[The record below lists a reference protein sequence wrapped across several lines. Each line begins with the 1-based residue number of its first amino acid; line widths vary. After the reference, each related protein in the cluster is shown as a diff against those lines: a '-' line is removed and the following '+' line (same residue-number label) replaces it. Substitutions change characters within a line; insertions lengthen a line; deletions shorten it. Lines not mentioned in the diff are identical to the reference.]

1 MSILFWLSATA
12 YMISTFSAPISK
24 NYSRVATES
33 ARRKEK
39 FFAIIAIA
47 SLFLGMALSVAF
59 IVIDQQ
65 HAFNA
70 VMLQFL
76 GLFAFIM
83 LF

>member
-1 MSILFWLSATA
+1 
-12 YMISTFSAPISK
+12 MISTFSAPISK
-24 NYSRVATES
+24 NYSMDATES

>member
-12 YMISTFSAPISK
+12 YIISIFSGSTFKS
-24 NYSRVATES
+24 YSWDVTES
-33 ARRKEK
+33 GRRKEK
-39 FFAIIAIA
+39 FFAIIAMA
-47 SLFLGMALSVAF
+47 SLFLGMVLSVAF

>member
-12 YMISTFSAPISK
+12 YMISIFSAPISK
-24 NYSRVATES
+24 SYSRDATES

-65 HAFNA
+65 NAFNA
-70 VMLQFL
+70 VMLQLL
-76 GLFAFIM
+76 GLCAFFA

>member
-24 NYSRVATES
+24 SYSRDATES

>member
-24 NYSRVATES
+24 NYSRDATES

-70 VMLQFL
+70 VMLQII

>member
-1 MSILFWLSATA
+1 MSIFFWLSATS
-12 YMISTFSAPISK
+12 YMISIFSAPFSK
-24 NYSRVATES
+24 GYSWDATES

-47 SLFLGMALSVAF
+47 SLFLGLALSVAF

-70 VMLQFL
+70 IMLQFL
-76 GLFAFIM
+76 GLCAFIM